1 VWLVRNKSG
10 HDGLGR
16 VGGRCTCT
24 TMEQYVTDCN
34 NGNEVGSDASN
45 VQVDAMLHPSSTQ
58 SHGAA
63 MEAYMKKVIEGLVV
77 RFEFDGLEPVV
88 FDASR
93 VSGANR
99 ERAMMHGFAAR
110 IGDNAAIQKSAENGY
125 TVTEAMRRE
134 AVLELVDHY
143 HGESVWWSPKK
154 ASGPRAAPQNQFV
167 AELAKRLGVTY
178 DEAMAKVAAQAMAE
192 MGAMTQG

>member
-1 VWLVRNKSG
+1 
-10 HDGLGR
+10 
-16 VGGRCTCT
+16 
-24 TMEQYVTDCN
+24 
-34 NGNEVGSDASN
+34 
-45 VQVDAMLHPSSTQ
+45 
-58 SHGAA
+58 
-63 MEAYMKKVIEGLVV
+63 MKKVIDGLVV
-77 RFEFDGLEPVV
+77 RFEFNGLEPVV

-125 TVTEAMRRE
+125 VVTEAMRRE

-143 HGESVWWSPKK
+143 HGKSEEWSPKK
-154 ASGPRAAPQNQFV
+154 ASGPRAAPQNPFV

>member
-1 VWLVRNKSG
+1 
-10 HDGLGR
+10 
-16 VGGRCTCT
+16 
-24 TMEQYVTDCN
+24 
-34 NGNEVGSDASN
+34 
-45 VQVDAMLHPSSTQ
+45 
-58 SHGAA
+58 
-63 MEAYMKKVIEGLVV
+63 MKKVIDGLVV
-77 RFEFDGLEPVV
+77 RFEFNGLEPVV

-110 IGDNAAIQKSAENGY
+110 IGDNAAIQKSVENGHI
-125 TVTEAMRRE
+125 VTEAMRRE

-143 HGESVWWSPKK
+143 QGESEEWSPKK
-154 ASGPRAAPQNQFV
+154 ASGSRAAPQNPFV